1 MQRRSKRKTKRSKRS
16 KRSTKR
22 HLRRRIRGG
31 DYTQQTDA
39 DIDGFD
45 VDSSEVSITSEGVT
59 RPYREFLKFAE
70 RRSVSG
76 SEN

>member
-1 MQRRSKRKTKRSKRS
+1 MQKRSKRRTKRSKQS